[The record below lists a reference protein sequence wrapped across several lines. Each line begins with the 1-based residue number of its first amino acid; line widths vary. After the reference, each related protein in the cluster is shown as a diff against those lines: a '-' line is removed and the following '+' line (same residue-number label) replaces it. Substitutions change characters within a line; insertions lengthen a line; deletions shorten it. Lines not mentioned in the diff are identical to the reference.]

1 MNNFNKKLIKISIFL
16 AIYNKEKYLK
26 RSIESIQKQSL
37 KEIEIIA
44 VNDGSTDKS
53 LDILKGMSKTD
64 SRIKIINN
72 NKNRGSLFSRAMGI
86 LNSKGEYL
94 LSLDPDDKYQGP
106 NNLKYLYNKAKTF
119 NVDIVS
125 FFILY
130 LPEKKKSL
138 KYSNFNK
145 IIKQPQLYQSAFRN
159 GYLIDFFITN
169 KLIKREIFEN
179 AYKFYKKYIYG
190 EKWNFYEDN
199 IWSILIYKYAN
210 SLIFINKVIYYYYLN
225 KESAMMNRNNILEL
239 KNLLY
244 RQEMYKEIFKNK
256 NEQKI
261 LINGYIELFYIFEKN
276 LNLIKEN
283 NEVKNKIIITMK
295 ILTNKYN
302 ISENII
308 KRIKNF
314 VKKIT

>member
-283 NEVKNKIIITMK
+283 NKV
-295 ILTNKYN
+295 
-302 ISENII
+302 
-308 KRIKNF
+308 
-314 VKKIT
+314 